1 MDSSPITAL
10 VKSVLPRCFIMYD
23 LAGSH
28 RLEQFTCSLSSMMCL
43 KEDLRSRD
51 ERGWGSML
59 QIFLNRWSSLKI
71 NFCNES
77 MSSWS
82 NISWGESSKTAV
94 AWTTMILLLESSL
107 VAVNTGFEEE
117 VAAADTAAVVGEG
130 PGDSQGKGVLGFMGT
145 TGRVEV
151 VVSAHFAL
159 NFQLLLSELKYLY
172 QIPQYFP
179 CLLQPRSV

>member
-1 MDSSPITAL
+1 
-10 VKSVLPRCFIMYD
+10 
-23 LAGSH
+23 
-28 RLEQFTCSLSSMMCL
+28 
-43 KEDLRSRD
+43 
-51 ERGWGSML
+51 
-59 QIFLNRWSSLKI
+59 
-71 NFCNES
+71 
-77 MSSWS
+77 
-82 NISWGESSKTAV
+82 
-94 AWTTMILLLESSL
+94 MILLLESSL

-130 PGDSQGKGVLGFMGT
+130 PGDSQGEGVLGFMGT